1 MRDWVFPAILAMI
14 AWGIWGFI
22 PKLTTKYISPMSA
35 VIYEV
40 LGGIIV
46 GVFLLFLVGFR
57 PEVQT
62 KGICLALL
70 TGIVGFLGALYYL
83 MAVRHGK
90 VSVIVTMT
98 ALYPI
103 ISIGLA
109 WGILHESLSIKEGI
123 GIVLAFIAIGLFAW

>member
-1 MRDWVFPAILAMI
+1 MKDWVFPAILSML

-22 PKLTTKYISPMSA
+22 PKLTTKYISPVSA

-46 GVFLLFLVGFR
+46 GVFLLFFVGFR
-57 PEVQT
+57 PEVQI

-70 TGIVGFLGALYYL
+70 TGIVGFLGALCYL
-83 MAVRHGK
+83 MAVRQGK

-109 WGILHESLSIKEGI
+109 YGILHESLSIKEGI
-123 GIVLAFIAIGLFAW
+123 GIVLALVAIGLFTF